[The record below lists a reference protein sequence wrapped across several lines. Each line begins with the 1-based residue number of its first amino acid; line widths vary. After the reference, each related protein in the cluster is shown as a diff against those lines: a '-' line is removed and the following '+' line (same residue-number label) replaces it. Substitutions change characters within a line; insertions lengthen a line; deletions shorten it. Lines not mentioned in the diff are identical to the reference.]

1 MSRVLALCAA
11 AAAIAGLV
19 ACVQEAGQVAPPTT
33 QPENAA
39 PTAAAVNASA
49 QRALAEAAKARAA
62 AQRAEAAAQFGR
74 TAAATAESLVPR
86 PAGLDPGR
94 AWYRGE
100 KPDGSKTIHGVVS
113 YPDGGRYEGQF
124 IGTKRDGVGVHV
136 TADGARYA
144 GEWREDLMAG
154 HGSVSRANTTER
166 YDGEWQGAR
175 RNGHGLQIDA
185 TGNRYA
191 GQFRDN
197 RPQGLGVLFDPQ
209 GKPVMAGNWD
219 AGRQPVAA
227 PANPAAGAPQRA
239 SYGSGFVVSASGA
252 VVTNEHVVRCCTQ
265 IDVRQEDGSFA
276 RASLVRSDIAI
287 DLAVIDMARP
297 AAAVAPFRDSGTLRE
312 GEEIVVYGF
321 PFAARI
327 SPGGTVTS
335 GIVSSLF
342 GLGGAAHQ
350 LQITAPV
357 QIGNSGG
364 PLLDRQGRVVGIVQ
378 SKLNALSVARA
389 TGDLPQNVN
398 FAVKSAR
405 ATTLLRAAGVAP
417 AAAGT
422 QAGEK
427 SIADIVE
434 AAKRFTVLVRCQR

>member
-1 MSRVLALCAA
+1 MSQVIAAGAAILALATLA
-11 AAAIAGLV
+11 
-19 ACVQEAGQVAPPTT
+19 ACVPEAGQVAPPTT
-33 QPENAA
+33 QSGNA
-39 PTAAAVNASA
+39 TAAAVNASA
-49 QRALAEAAKARAA
+49 QRALAEAEKARAA
-62 AQRAEAAAQFGR
+62 AQRAEAAAQLGR
-74 TAAATAESLVPR
+74 TTAATAEALMPR
-86 PAGLDPGR
+86 PADLNPAR

-100 KPDGSKTIHGVVS
+100 KPEGSKTIHGVVS
-113 YPDGGRYEGQF
+113 YPDGARYEGQL
-124 IGTKRDGVGVHV
+124 IGTKRNGVGVHA

-144 GEWREDLMAG
+144 GEWRDDVMAG
-154 HGSVSRANTTER
+154 HGSVSRANASER
-166 YDGEWQGAR
+166 YDGEWQGAQ
-175 RNGHGLQIDA
+175 RNGHGLQTDA

-197 RPQGLGVLFDPQ
+197 RPQGLGVLFNPQ
-209 GKPVMAGNWD
+209 GKAVLAGNWE
-219 AGRQPVAA
+219 AGRQSAAA
-227 PANPAAGAPQRA
+227 PPAGTAQRA
-239 SYGSGFVVSASGA
+239 SYGSGFVVAANGA
-252 VVTNEHVVRCCTQ
+252 IVTNEHVVRSCKQ

-276 RASLVRSDIAI
+276 RASLVRSEAAI
-287 DLAVIDMARP
+287 DLAVIDTARP
-297 AAAVAPFRDSGTLRE
+297 AAAVATFRDSATLRE

-321 PFAARI
+321 PFAAQV

-342 GLGGAAHQ
+342 GPRGATHQ

-398 FAVKSAR
+398 FAVKSAP
-405 ATTLLRAAGVAP
+405 AMTLLRG
-417 AAAGT
+417 AGT
-422 QAGEK
+422 APVQAGAQGADK
-427 SIADIVE
+427 RIADIVE